1 MVKRPHKRAQPT
13 GDDLNITVMDY
24 RAGDGLLL
32 SGFCCFP
39 RRKPTPKRGILFVHG
54 TRGNALVG
62 AGFLGPFLAQSGYM
76 SFCIDKRNSGI
87 NYETSLFDESIHD
100 LQGGIDA
107 LATMGMREIIL
118 VGHSLGAI
126 EVAFYM
132 SQRQDPRVRAVVLS
146 GTPADTS
153 SSTVSSIRTE
163 DGLSKQTVYA
173 RLVDDARALVKV
185 GEANRP
191 MVIGTTG
198 DGNYMTISAESFLSY
213 RGPETNC
220 RAVKWVGS
228 IKVPILLLAHE
239 ITHLGVSPSESAAIK
254 ELIQGSGRVDMSTVS
269 GADHFYSGREREA
282 AETVR
287 KWLES
292 IGLPP

>member
-32 SGFCCFP
+32 SGFCCSSKRHP
-39 RRKPTPKRGILFVHG
+39 NPKRGVLFVHG

-76 SFCIDKRNSGI
+76 SLCIDKRNSGI
-87 NYETSLFDESIHD
+87 NYETSLFDESVYD

-107 LATMGMREIIL
+107 LASMGMHGIVL
-118 VGHSLGAI
+118 VGHSLGAT

-132 SQRQDPRVRAVVLS
+132 SQRQDPRISAVVLS

-153 SSTVSSIRTE
+153 RSTVASIRTE
-163 DGLSKQTVYA
+163 DGLSREVAYA
-173 RLVDDARALVKV
+173 RLVDDARALVKK

-191 MVIGTTG
+191 MVIGTKG
-198 DGNYMTISAESFLSY
+198 DRDYMTISAESFLSY

-228 IKVPILLLAHE
+228 IKVPILILAHE
-239 ITHLGVSPSESAAIK
+239 IAHLGVSPDESAAIMK
-254 ELIQGSGRVDMSTVS
+254 LSQGSARVDMSTIS